1 MAKKIH
7 PMSVAPSREQIRFLP
22 KKFKFTARQ
31 RSLLETTLN
40 PDARVLFVS
49 GPAGSS
55 KTYMAVYSFLQL
67 MSNDIEKTLL
77 YVRSIAESADHR
89 LGSLPGDINDKF
101 DPFLIPLEDKLIEIV
116 QPGDQLEL
124 KQKERITAMPI
135 NFIRGAH
142 WTDMLVIAD
151 EAQNFTRKELTTLI
165 TRIGPNSKLII
176 CGDMMQSDI
185 NGKSGFSEMFDLF
198 DDEESREEGLFCHK
212 FTARDIVRDDI
223 LKFIIKKLE
232 TLK

>member
-1 MAKKIH
+1 MARKKTQ
-7 PMSVAPSREQIRFLP
+7 MSVASTGQIRFLP
-22 KKFKFTARQ
+22 KKFKFSARQ
-31 RSLLETTLN
+31 RSLLETGLN
-40 PDARVLFVS
+40 TNARLIFVS

-55 KTYMAVYSFLQL
+55 KTYMAVYTLLQL
-67 MSNDIEKTLL
+67 IANDPEFTML
-77 YVRSIAESADHR
+77 YVRSIAESADKH

-101 DPFLIPLEDKLIEIV
+101 DPFLIPLEDKLCEIL

-124 KQKERITAMPI
+124 KNKERITALPV

-142 WTDMLVIAD
+142 WVKMLVIAD

-165 TRIGPNSKLII
+165 TRIGPDSKLII

-185 NGKSGFSEMFDLF
+185 NGKSGFKEMFELF
-198 DDEESREEGLFCHK
+198 DDEESRKEGIFCHK
-212 FTARDIVRDDI
+212 FTTRDIVRDDI
-223 LKFIIKKLE
+223 IKFIIKKLE